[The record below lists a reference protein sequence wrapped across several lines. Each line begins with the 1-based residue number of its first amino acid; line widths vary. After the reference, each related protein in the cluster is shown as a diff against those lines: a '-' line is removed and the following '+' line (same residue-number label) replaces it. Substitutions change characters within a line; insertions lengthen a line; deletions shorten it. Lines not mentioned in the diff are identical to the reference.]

1 MQLTAVIP
9 AIRSAQSAF
18 DPLAD
23 LNGKPVLAHVFA
35 RATQVLRLKSV
46 LIATTTL
53 AQDDPIAA
61 FCAEL
66 KIPCFRGEP
75 ENFLGLLLAVF
86 KSGGEKGCVLIY
98 PDQPLIDP
106 LIIDQVANLVEM
118 TDGMLDWVGTNLSP
132 VYPGGMDVEGF
143 TLAALEDSDRRCADP
158 AVRAQGTLYIRQNS
172 RLYRI
177 LSIKTT
183 PELNRPDLSFRVEKE
198 EDLTAI
204 AAIVRNF
211 QDRNDYSL
219 SEIIAFKEGAAAKS
233 RP

>member
-1 MQLTAVIP
+1 
-9 AIRSAQSAF
+9 
-18 DPLAD
+18 
-23 LNGKPVLAHVFA
+23 
-35 RATQVLRLKSV
+35 
-46 LIATTTL
+46 
-53 AQDDPIAA
+53 
-61 FCAEL
+61 
-66 KIPCFRGEP
+66 
-75 ENFLGLLLAVF
+75 
-86 KSGGEKGCVLIY
+86 
-98 PDQPLIDP
+98 LIDP

-211 QDRNDYSL
+211 HDRNDYSL